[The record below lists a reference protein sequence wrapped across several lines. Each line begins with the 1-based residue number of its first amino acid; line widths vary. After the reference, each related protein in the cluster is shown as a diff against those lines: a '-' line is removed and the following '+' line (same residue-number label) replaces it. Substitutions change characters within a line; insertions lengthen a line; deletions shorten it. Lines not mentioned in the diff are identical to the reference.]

1 MNIFKT
7 NLIVTVALAGWAMAC
22 GGAAL
27 PSESLTSAK
36 EAVSA
41 AEAVGA
47 KDEPQADLHLKMAQD
62 GIIEAEKHIAEN
74 ENKEAVPLLERAI
87 ADAELARELTDEAK
101 KQRSAD
107 EALAR
112 LQTLQEGANA
122 REN

>member
-1 MNIFKT
+1 
-7 NLIVTVALAGWAMAC
+7 
-22 GGAAL
+22 
-27 PSESLTSAK
+27 
-36 EAVSA
+36 
-41 AEAVGA
+41 
-47 KDEPQADLHLKMAQD
+47 
-62 GIIEAEKHIAEN
+62 
-74 ENKEAVPLLERAI
+74 LLDRAI